1 MAEFSSIDPSFMTK
15 EERAYYDE
23 AERNISA
30 LASGYAGE
38 VAEAVDEEDELV
50 VAQFMGEDPGYQ
62 EKLHELMEERD
73 LAILAVA
80 RYQRTLDEFNER
92 RDSLAD
98 EASEVL
104 RLRERL
110 RGQQF
115 SVADFAIPPADG

>member
-1 MAEFSSIDPSFMTK
+1 MAEFSSIDPAFMTN

-38 VAEAVDEEDELV
+38 VAEVVDEEDELA
-50 VAQFMGEDPGYQ
+50 VAKFMGEDPGYQ
-62 EKLHELMEERD
+62 EKLHELMEERH

-80 RYQRTLDEFNER
+80 RYQRTLDQFNDIR
-92 RDSLAD
+92 FPLAH

-104 RLRERL
+104 KLRERL
-110 RGQQF
+110 RDQQF